1 MHALLALLAFGFG
14 RRVVKVVGRLAV
26 LGDEFSHRFDGGAT
40 GRRGEL
46 LEPSQPDLAPFFAEG
61 GDYLFDIGWQF
72 DVHFLQG
79 SSGGVRLASALRLLG
94 GELEVGILEG
104 GADVAAGELR
114 NLFDGAICVD
124 HKWD

>member
-46 LEPSQPDLAPFFAEG
+46 LEPSQPELAPFFAEG
-61 GDYLFDIGWQF
+61 GDYLFDVGWQF

-79 SSGGVRLASALRLLG
+79 SSGTRFVRRRSFGKCITIALRRIG
-94 GELEVGILEG
+94 G
-104 GADVAAGELR
+104 R
-114 NLFDGAICVD
+114 
-124 HKWD
+124 HP